1 MDIMDYFRFGPVC
14 ILAIFLNTILAMPN
28 PQSTRFFS
36 GAPAVNFNDPA
47 TQFAGLGALGVTA
60 FAASNVINGNDDIR
74 FRPNVGV
81 NFDPNT
87 GSFNPA
93 LGLNAQV
100 GNGPV
105 APTFNVGGQ
114 FNPNSGAIAP
124 VVGTGLNVGDGDGLN
139 PALTSNFALQNGQAN
154 PQLGVGANVGSFN
167 LGSLGGFFGRRR

>member
-1 MDIMDYFRFGPVC
+1 M
-14 ILAIFLNTILAMPN
+14 
-28 PQSTRFFS
+28 
-36 GAPAVNFNDPA
+36 
-47 TQFAGLGALGVTA
+47 
-60 FAASNVINGNDDIR
+60 
-74 FRPNVGV
+74 
-81 NFDPNT
+81 
-87 GSFNPA
+87 
-93 LGLNAQV
+93 NAQV

-124 VVGTGLNVGDGDGLN
+124 VVGTGLNVGDGDGFN

>member
-1 MDIMDYFRFGPVC
+1 MLKNFLLSPFL
-14 ILAIFLNTILAMPN
+14 ILI
-28 PQSTRFFS
+28 S
-36 GAPAVNFNDPA
+36 
-47 TQFAGLGALGVTA
+47 
-60 FAASNVINGNDDIR
+60 
-74 FRPNVGV
+74 
-81 NFDPNT
+81 FDPNT

-139 PALTSNFALQNGQAN
+139 PALTSNFALQVL
-154 PQLGVGANVGSFN
+154 P
-167 LGSLGGFFGRRR
+167 